1 MHAAFSPSILH
12 ACLPA
17 CYSRHVLSSLLTRF
31 FKCSSNVC
39 RPPRAVLPIRLSLAT
54 PGPHVLKPSLSLQT
68 EIGRERLPSSKSGG
82 SRRIAER
89 ERDGRDEVGRVK
101 LPPLSLPMSVRR
113 TSEETGG
120 VLPAPDGVVSRTV
133 TWTMVLKVSYIIN

>member
-1 MHAAFSPSILH
+1 MRKGGENSTRQGGRRRKRRRGEAVVQVDGLTSEELQFPAAFSLS
-12 ACLPA
+12 CMPA

-54 PGPHVLKPSLSLQT
+54 PGSHVLKPSLSLQT
-68 EIGRERLPSSKSGG
+68 GIGRERLPSSKSGG
-82 SRRIAER
+82 SCRIAER

-101 LPPLSLPMSVRR
+101 
-113 TSEETGG
+113 G
-120 VLPAPDGVVSRTV
+120 VADLATTD
-133 TWTMVLKVSYIIN
+133 